1 MKVTYVNGMA
11 YPCSFSKRSARLM
24 AGTRSSSAMFWPG
37 STARDG
43 FLSGGFLNEFNEIVI
58 GSESLVNPVEVNHII
73 ASVDPTG
80 DEERIEPD
88 DRDSKALDV
97 VQFGNH
103 TLDVTD
109 SVTI

>member
-1 MKVTYVNGMA
+1 M
-11 YPCSFSKRSARLM
+11 
-24 AGTRSSSAMFWPG
+24 
-37 STARDG
+37 
-43 FLSGGFLNEFNEIVI
+43 SGGFLNEFNEIVM